1 MSKRWILTGNGRG
14 DGSIA
19 VEGLGVGLRA
29 IGIGIDH
36 PARYALAVA
45 DSGCYPLPTGDAEPS
60 FSRHAC
66 PFCGSELGGYRIESE
81 LVEVMP

>member
-1 MSKRWILTGNGRG
+1 MTRLAVCVECAQRGANGFEP
-14 DGSIA
+14 DTVDYST
-19 VEGLGVGLRA
+19 
-29 IGIGIDH
+29 DH

-66 PFCGSELGGYRIESE
+66 PFCGSELAGDRIESE
-81 LVEVMP
+81 LVEVLP